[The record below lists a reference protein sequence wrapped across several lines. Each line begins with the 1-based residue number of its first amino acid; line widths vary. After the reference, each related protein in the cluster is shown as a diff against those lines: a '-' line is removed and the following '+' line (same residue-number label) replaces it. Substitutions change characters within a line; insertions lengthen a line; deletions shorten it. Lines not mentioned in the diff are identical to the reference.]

1 MLLTVSAKKL
11 PPVTRLQAK
20 TTARMR
26 ADVRPK
32 ILRMYN
38 LHEKLLVLN
47 ASHVAYLGS
56 KEADEKVD
64 NVEAGGVSE
73 AGPFPI
79 YRGKKTSQDCLK
91 SKPYLIERRYQRYV
105 IIRM

>member
-32 ILRMYN
+32 ILGMYN
-38 LHEKLLVLN
+38 LHDKLLVLN
-47 ASHVAYLGS
+47 ASHVSHTFDPKRQMRRL
-56 KEADEKVD
+56 
-64 NVEAGGVSE
+64 
-73 AGPFPI
+73 
-79 YRGKKTSQDCLK
+79 TTLK
-91 SKPYLIERRYQRYV
+91 QEE
-105 IIRM
+105 

>member
-32 ILRMYN
+32 ILGINYVTIKVWFR
-38 LHEKLLVLN
+38 K
-47 ASHVAYLGS
+47 GS
-56 KEADEKVD
+56 DSSWTIT
-64 NVEAGGVSE
+64 GGLS
-73 AGPFPI
+73 
-79 YRGKKTSQDCLK
+79 
-91 SKPYLIERRYQRYV
+91 
-105 IIRM
+105 